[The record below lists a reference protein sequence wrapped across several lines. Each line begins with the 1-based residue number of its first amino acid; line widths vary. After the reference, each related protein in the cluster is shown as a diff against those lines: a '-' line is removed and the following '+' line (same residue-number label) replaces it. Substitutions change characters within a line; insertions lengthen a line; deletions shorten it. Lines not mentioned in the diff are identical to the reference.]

1 MSESSTLPS
10 GSGSASSSDS
20 DSPPAA
26 ESHPPLAAGS
36 GSAAG
41 SSRPPTALVESGT
54 AGRVTLERVTGAQV
68 EAVSNS
74 IAQGGNPL
82 YKSKMAPIASI
93 FTEFDVKYGSEFAS
107 DDAAVARVSRESL
120 PLVFDLL
127 PPERATAMTVDE
139 LEDAAL
145 EVWARLETPTQ
156 RLAFLWYPHAD
167 APRRYTGADVEPPG
181 KKPLAVWEIKRG
193 TAEPVVRLVPVPE
206 IYELT
211 GAEVVDICNAASW
224 SQAEFKAVGSWLRR
238 AMRCGDGALR
248 LNMLRRVQTTLL
260 LVELVQRVDVETRD
274 GMALTAS
281 SFIRSASSSA

>member
-1 MSESSTLPS
+1 M
-10 GSGSASSSDS
+10 ASSGQQVLNHFGRQAVGRQVVAGRSANE
-20 DSPPAA
+20 PAA
-26 ESHPPLAAGS
+26 G
-36 GSAAG
+36 GGFDSAAG
-41 SSRPPTALVESGT
+41 SSRPSVSEESGT

-156 RLAFLWYPHAD
+156 RLAFLWDPHAD

-181 KKPLAVWEIKRG
+181 KKPLAVWE
-193 TAEPVVRLVPVPE
+193 VPDGE
-206 IYELT
+206 
-211 GAEVVDICNAASW
+211 GGGRASYSSGRQTRSSGGRPSPW
-224 SQAEFKAVGSWLRR
+224 SGSCPCRR
-238 AMRCGDGALR
+238 S
-248 LNMLRRVQTTLL
+248 T
-260 LVELVQRVDVETRD
+260 
-274 GMALTAS
+274 S
-281 SFIRSASSSA
+281 